1 MRAGPSRTS
10 YDAGS
15 IDAEPYGAVRLQPV
29 AIEDIK
35 ERSTTQLLR
44 V

>member
-1 MRAGPSRTS
+1 MTQIEGSKGRRSMGCVARP
-10 YDAGS
+10 DAFDPFS
-15 IDAEPYGAVRLQPV
+15 AT
-29 AIEDIK
+29 EDIK